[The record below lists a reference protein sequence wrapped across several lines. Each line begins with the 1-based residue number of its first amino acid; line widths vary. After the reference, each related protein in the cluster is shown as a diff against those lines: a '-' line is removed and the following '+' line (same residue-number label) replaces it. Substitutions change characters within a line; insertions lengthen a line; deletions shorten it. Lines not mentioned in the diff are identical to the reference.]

1 MKKVWLT
8 ILTTSILF
16 FSNLSFGQIGV
27 QAQPE
32 NNFWDHVRF
41 GGGLG
46 ISFGNGYFSGTISP
60 SAIYDFNRYFSM
72 GPALHLSYQSGDG
85 FNTTLLGAS
94 LITLFNPI
102 PEIQLSTEV
111 EQLRVHQNIEQEGMG
126 RDYDHFWNTALFTGV
141 GYRNENVTIG
151 VRYNVLFKDDEDIY
165 TTAWSPF
172 VRFYF

>member
-1 MKKVWLT
+1 MKKACLT
-8 ILTTSILF
+8 ILTSSILF

-27 QAQPE
+27 QAQLK

-46 ISFGNGYFSGTISP
+46 VSFGNGYFSGTISP

-72 GPALHLSYQSGDG
+72 GPALQFSYQSGDN
-85 FNTTLLGAS
+85 FNTTLYGAS

-102 PEIQLSTEV
+102 PEIQISAEL
-111 EQLRVHQNIEQEGMG
+111 EQLRVNQTIELEGG
-126 RDYDHFWNTALFTGV
+126 NFEDNFWNTALFTGV
-141 GYRNENVTIG
+141 GYRNGSVTIG

>member
-1 MKKVWLT
+1 MKRLCFT
-8 ILTTSILF
+8 LF
-16 FSNLSFGQIGV
+16 SLMVLLFSNVGFGQIGV
-27 QAQPE
+27 QAQTE

-46 ISFGNGYFSGTISP
+46 ISFGDGYFSGTISP

-72 GPALHLSYQSGDG
+72 GPALQFSYQSGEY
-85 FNTTLLGAS
+85 FTSTLYGAS

-102 PEIQLSTEV
+102 PEIQLSAEL
-111 EQLRVHQNIEQEGMG
+111 EQLRVHQNIEQEGMDI
-126 RDYDHFWNTALFTGV
+126 DYEHFWNTALFTGV
-141 GYRNENVTIG
+141 GYRNGNVTIG
-151 VRYNVLFKDDEDIY
+151 VRYNVLFKDDEDVY

>member
-1 MKKVWLT
+1 MKKACLT
-8 ILTTSILF
+8 ILTSSILF

-32 NNFWDHVRF
+32 NNFWGDVRF

-72 GPALHLSYQSGDG
+72 GPALQFSYQSGEY
-85 FNTTLLGAS
+85 FTSTLYGAS

-102 PEIQLSTEV
+102 PEIQLSAEL
-111 EQLRVHQNIEQEGMG
+111 EQLRVNQTIELEGG
-126 RDYDHFWNTALFTGV
+126 NFKDNFWNTALFTGV
-141 GYRNENVTIG
+141 GYRNGNVTIG
-151 VRYNVLFKDDEDIY
+151 ARYNVLFNDDEDIY

>member
-1 MKKVWLT
+1 MKKACLT
-8 ILTTSILF
+8 ILTSSILF

-27 QAQPE
+27 QAQPK

-46 ISFGNGYFSGTISP
+46 VSFGNGYFSGTISP

-72 GPALHLSYQSGDG
+72 GPALQFSYQSGNN
-85 FNTTLLGAS
+85 FNTTLYGAS

-102 PEIQLSTEV
+102 PEIQLSAEL
-111 EQLRVHQNIEQEGMG
+111 EQLRVNQTIELEGG
-126 RDYDHFWNTALFTGV
+126 NFEDKFWNTALFTGV
-141 GYRNENVTIG
+141 GYRNGSVTIG

>member
-1 MKKVWLT
+1 MKKACLT
-8 ILTTSILF
+8 ILTSSILF

-32 NNFWDHVRF
+32 NNFWGDVRF

-72 GPALHLSYQSGDG
+72 GPALQFSYQSGDN
-85 FNTTLLGAS
+85 FNTTLYGAS

-102 PEIQLSTEV
+102 PEIQLFS
-111 EQLRVHQNIEQEGMG
+111 
-126 RDYDHFWNTALFTGV
+126 
-141 GYRNENVTIG
+141 
-151 VRYNVLFKDDEDIY
+151 
-165 TTAWSPF
+165 
-172 VRFYF
+172 